1 MDYRLPERFPPADT
15 LRTTPS
21 LPEELP
27 TSINELSALKNSLAK
42 DSHKVH
48 KHHNEALRYWWLNR
62 SEQYLPL
69 IKDLHTDLTIVNR
82 ALSTA
87 KKSIDIAKSESLAVR
102 DAIPPKLE
110 ILLGTLNGTSII
122 NPLFN
127 DIASEQSIDTKGYLK
142 DDKIKTIVKFYHKK
156 TDLLKDAL
164 TLKINTLN
172 KSQLDSTLKMLASD
186 KYRLLPPG
194 ELKSLKTNDSK
205 KAKILEVIDKEIL
218 LDPARRGSKT
228 ADGSKRIKL
237 PPRAT
242 DLIQEFVGTKKAG
255 IKKQRK
261 KSTYKKKK

>member
-1 MDYRLPERFPPADT
+1 MAYRDRFPPAET
-15 LRTTPS
+15 LRTTS
-21 LPEELP
+21 ALPEDLP
-27 TSINELSALKNSLAK
+27 TTVSELNVLKNSLAR
-42 DSHKVH
+42 DVQNIRE
-48 KHHNEALRYWWLNR
+48 HHNDARRYYWLGR
-62 SEQYLPL
+62 HEQYEPVLRDTFR
-69 IKDLHTDLTIVNR
+69 DLQRVSS
-82 ALSTA
+82 ALSVA
-87 KKSIDIAKSESLAVR
+87 KKTVSTAKSESLAVR
-102 DAIPPKLE
+102 DAIPPSLE
-110 ILLGTLNGTSII
+110 TLLATLNGTIVI

-127 DIASEQSIDTKGYLK
+127 DIASEQGLDTSGYLK

-172 KSQLDSTLKMLASD
+172 KTQLDSTLKMLASD
-186 KYRLLPPG
+186 KFRLLPPS

-205 KAKILEVIDKEIL
+205 KEKILAVIDKEIL
-218 LDPARRGSKT
+218 LDPARRGNKT

>member
-1 MDYRLPERFPPADT
+1 MAYRFPPADT
-15 LRTTPS
+15 LRTTPA
-21 LPEELP
+21 LPEPLP
-27 TSINELSALKNSLAK
+27 TTENELTLLKNSLAQ
-42 DSHKVH
+42 DVNTINSHHSDARRYYWLGRYQQYEPVLREAASDLQKV
-48 KHHNEALRYWWLNR
+48 
-62 SEQYLPL
+62 SS
-69 IKDLHTDLTIVNR
+69 
-82 ALSTA
+82 ALSVV
-87 KKSIDIAKSESLAVR
+87 KKSASIAKSESLAVR
-102 DAIPPKLE
+102 DAIPPNLE
-110 ILLGTLNGTSII
+110 TLLATLNGTIII

-127 DIASEQSIDTKGYLK
+127 DIASEQDLDTSGYLK

-186 KYRLLPPG
+186 KFSLLPPS

-205 KAKILEVIDKEIL
+205 KKKILAVIDEEIL
-218 LDPARRGSKT
+218 LDPARRGNNT

-242 DLIQEFVGTKKAG
+242 ELIQEFVGTKKAG
-255 IKKQRK
+255 IKKRRK

>member
-1 MDYRLPERFPPADT
+1 MAYRLDDRFPPAET
-15 LRTTPS
+15 LRTTS
-21 LPEELP
+21 VLPEDLP
-27 TSINELSALKNSLAK
+27 TTVNELNVLKNSLAR
-42 DSHKVH
+42 DIHNITS
-48 KHHNEALRYWWLNR
+48 HHNEARRYYWLGRHEEYEAVLRAASR
-62 SEQYLPL
+62 
-69 IKDLHTDLTIVNR
+69 DLQKVSS
-82 ALSTA
+82 ALSLA
-87 KKSIDIAKSESLAVR
+87 KKNVSTAKSESLAVR
-102 DAIPPKLE
+102 DAIPPSLE
-110 ILLGTLNGTSII
+110 TLLATLNGTIII

-127 DIASEQSIDTKGYLK
+127 AIASEQGLDTSGYLK

-156 TDLLKDAL
+156 TDLLKDIL

-186 KYRLLPPG
+186 KFRLLPPT

-242 DLIQEFVGTKKAG
+242 DLIQQYVGTKKAG
-255 IKKQRK
+255 IKKRRK
-261 KSTYKKKK
+261 RSTYKKKI